1 MPDSIDDWLADVPD
15 GEHDL
20 ASATVD
26 FVRETLEEA
35 EEAVKWNQ
43 PCFVVAGS
51 NCLYVSAQSGYV
63 NLGFYEGATLADPA
77 DLLEGTGKAM
87 RHVKIRTV
95 EALEDLDLAE
105 LVRAAAEHAR
115 R

>member
-1 MPDSIDDWLADVPD
+1 MSESIDDWLAAVPD

-20 ASATVD
+20 AAATIG
-26 FVRETLEEA
+26 FVRETLDEA

-51 NCLYVSAQSGYV
+51 NCLYVSDQSGYV
-63 NLGFYEGATLADPA
+63 NLGFYEGAGLEDPA
-77 DLLEGTGKAM
+77 GLLEGTGTAM
-87 RHVKIRTV
+87 RHVKIHTA
-95 EALEDLDLAE
+95 EALDDPDLSE
-105 LVRAAAEHAR
+105 LVRAAADHAR